1 MPPRFVYQNILDIRH
16 TKVEAIEIQL
26 GRIEKKLLDL
36 EDRRVKLINL
46 KSNLLDEMEMRMKD
60 DIDLFRME
68 LLRSDVTTVDEY
80 IEQTEAEIEE
90 TRKKAA
96 QIRKN
101 LVEAR
106 QAEETLE
113 ILKEKGIEKFNAE
126 MKRIENSQQDDVYI
140 SLAYK
145 NHQQGV

>member
-46 KSNLLDEMEMRMKD
+46 QSNLLDEMEMRMKD